1 MESTPDDLSA
11 LSTAIRQ
18 GTWRFARRLRA
29 ERGDAD
35 LSNLQRSVLI
45 ALSGTKKLTPSQ
57 LAEHERVQPPV
68 MTRTVNALE
77 ELGLVNKEPC
87 PDDKRQVLVG
97 LTAAGRADA
106 EATHRRRESWLVS
119 RLQELSPSDREVLT
133 RAAELL
139 TEISRK

>member
-1 MESTPDDLSA
+1 MENTPDDLSA

-18 GTWRFARRLRA
+18 GTWRFTRRLRA

-87 PDDKRQVLVG
+87 PDD
-97 LTAAGRADA
+97 
-106 EATHRRRESWLVS
+106 
-119 RLQELSPSDREVLT
+119 
-133 RAAELL
+133 
-139 TEISRK
+139 

>member
-1 MESTPDDLSA
+1 MENTPDELSA

-97 LTAAGRADA
+97 LTAAGREDA

-119 RLQELSPSDREVLT
+119 RLQELSPSDRDALT